1 MKHLLDFQN
10 IQKKEME
17 NLIEEI
23 LKLDLYK
30 LNQIKSLTLLQFNEN
45 STRTRLSFA
54 IAAKR
59 LGIDIVESTDNIS
72 AKSKGEGLM
81 HELETYQSMGIE
93 TVVIRSSENN
103 IEDYNKQARLHRH
116 NSTSIIRF
124 HEREKR
130 NVLHVCMI

>member
-23 LKLDLYK
+23 LKVDLHK

-59 LGIDIVESTDNIS
+59 LGID
-72 AKSKGEGLM
+72 
-81 HELETYQSMGIE
+81 
-93 TVVIRSSENN
+93 
-103 IEDYNKQARLHRH
+103 
-116 NSTSIIRF
+116 
-124 HEREKR
+124 
-130 NVLHVCMI
+130 MIQI

>member
-23 LKLDLYK
+23 LKVDLYK

-54 IAAKR
+54 IAEIGRA
-59 LGIDIVESTDNIS
+59 
-72 AKSKGEGLM
+72 
-81 HELETYQSMGIE
+81 
-93 TVVIRSSENN
+93 
-103 IEDYNKQARLHRH
+103 
-116 NSTSIIRF
+116 
-124 HEREKR
+124 
-130 NVLHVCMI
+130 HV

>member
-23 LKLDLYK
+23 LKVHLHK
-30 LNQIKSLTLLQFNEN
+30 FNQIKSLTLLQFNEN

-59 LGIDIVESTDNIS
+59 LGIDVVESTDNIS
-72 AKSKGEGLM
+72 AKSKQRTRYWTTNKSNIYFRIFSL
-81 HELETYQSMGIE
+81 I
-93 TVVIRSSENN
+93 IFNN
-103 IEDYNKQARLHRH
+103 AR
-116 NSTSIIRF
+116 
-124 HEREKR
+124 
-130 NVLHVCMI
+130 

>member
-23 LKLDLYK
+23 LKVDLHK

-54 IAAKR
+54 IAVSYTHLTLPTKA
-59 LGIDIVESTDNIS
+59 
-72 AKSKGEGLM
+72 
-81 HELETYQSMGIE
+81 
-93 TVVIRSSENN
+93 
-103 IEDYNKQARLHRH
+103 
-116 NSTSIIRF
+116 
-124 HEREKR
+124 
-130 NVLHVCMI
+130 